1 MPPSVIMLICRP
13 VGMPRRHR
21 CSRMAGSVF
30 QSAFVSCTNGSRH
43 RERRQSRNAINC
55 ASTVANEAPKMPQP
69 KPITNSRSSAILA
82 KLAAI
87 IANSGV
93 LLSPR
98 QRSTAAAML
107 YAMMM
112 SEPPNCTYKYVC
124 APPNTAGSVCSSV
137 SRGLTSSRLVIVTAM
152 PNQHDSLTIIASTRR
167 SRSYAPAPNSCAAR
181 IAKPCVK
188 PCSPHKTSQLIQSA
202 APMDA
207 SACMPTPRPM
217 MIVSTIV
224 YSC

>member
-1 MPPSVIMLICRP
+1 
-13 VGMPRRHR
+13 
-21 CSRMAGSVF
+21 
-30 QSAFVSCTNGSRH
+30 
-43 RERRQSRNAINC
+43 
-55 ASTVANEAPKMPQP
+55 MPQP
-69 KPITNSRSSAILA
+69 KPITTNSRSSAILA

-98 QRSTAAAML
+98 QRSTAAAIL

-112 SEPPNCTYKYVC
+112 REPPNCTYKYVG

-137 SRGLTSSRLVIVTAM
+137 SRGLTSSRLMIVTAM

-207 SACMPTPRPM
+207 SAWHADTASDDDRIHDGIQLLKHAAQHQRQRKQQNQPYRTTVCHIGNAHHIAPPLRKIIKPKAQKETELHFGFQNDG
-217 MIVSTIV
+217 TAE
-224 YSC
+224 CC